1 MALNDTQMLR
11 PGDPGFD
18 DELAGFQTA
27 YRHRPAL
34 IVVARSA
41 EDVAAAVR
49 HAAAHEL
56 PVAVQAT
63 GHGMLAAV
71 EGGMLITV
79 GRMNGVEVD
88 PEARTAR
95 VEAGTTWE
103 AVVDAAGKHGLAPL
117 SGSAPGVGVVGYTL
131 GGGLG
136 LLSRRYGYA
145 ADHVRALDV
154 VTADAARR
162 HVTAE
167 TDAELFWALRGAGA
181 GLAVVTGM
189 EIDLVPVARIYG
201 GGLFFDT
208 DRVPD
213 LLRAYLDWT
222 AGVPGVPD
230 ALTSSVGLIPFPDVD
245 GVPAPLRGR
254 YVAHVRIVFDGP
266 AAEGERLVA
275 PLRAVG
281 PRLID
286 TLDELPF
293 TDSASIYNDPP
304 WPHAY
309 SGTNAM
315 LGDLDPTAIPALLE
329 LAGSGAPMMCV
340 MQLNHLGGALTRPPE
355 VPAAVEH
362 RDARYLLRVL
372 SPLDGTDIASVRAVH
387 RGVQDVLAP
396 WTLGRSPNFLFG
408 EGGAADRA
416 VADPDVHRRLA
427 ALKAALDPAGLLPAL
442 PPLG

>member
-1 MALNDTQMLR
+1 
-11 PGDPGFD
+11 
-18 DELAGFQTA
+18 
-27 YRHRPAL
+27 
-34 IVVARSA
+34 
-41 EDVAAAVR
+41 
-49 HAAAHEL
+49 
-56 PVAVQAT
+56 
-63 GHGMLAAV
+63 
-71 EGGMLITV
+71 
-79 GRMNGVEVD
+79 
-88 PEARTAR
+88 
-95 VEAGTTWE
+95 
-103 AVVDAAGKHGLAPL
+103 
-117 SGSAPGVGVVGYTL
+117 
-131 GGGLG
+131 
-136 LLSRRYGYA
+136 
-145 ADHVRALDV
+145 
-154 VTADAARR
+154 
-162 HVTAE
+162 
-167 TDAELFWALRGAGA
+167 
-181 GLAVVTGM
+181 VVTGM

-222 AGVPGVPD
+222 AGVPD

-315 LGDLDPTAIPALLE
+315 LGDLDPAAIPALLE
-329 LAGSGAPMMCV
+329 LAGPGAPMMCV